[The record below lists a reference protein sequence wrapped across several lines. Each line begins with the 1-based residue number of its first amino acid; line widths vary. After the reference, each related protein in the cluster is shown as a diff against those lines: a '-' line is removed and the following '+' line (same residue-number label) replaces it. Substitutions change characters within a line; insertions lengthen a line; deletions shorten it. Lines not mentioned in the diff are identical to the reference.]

1 MATLSVTSNEPTG
14 NNSGGVTGQIQA
26 AEADLTITK
35 TASKTS
41 GILDGETITYTVTV
55 RNSGNTPSSSY
66 TLTDPVPAAFEAVEV
81 AAVSPAS
88 SPCTVDGNTVTC
100 ANQAALTPGATRAY
114 TITAVAVDAEAGT
127 HTNTA
132 TISDTTGE
140 ASEDNNSASVEVAFD
155 AAQASLTVTKT
166 ADSET
171 VLPEEAVE
179 KRKWIARTALTS
191 RVLPA
196 IETMRLL
203 TVLEDWEGLNALL
216 GEKMHLMA
224 LLPASLR
231 RNFADSWPEEM
242 PARLRYLVHARR
254 FLDGHTGGPLSPGIP
269 AVLRDTVALMDGERP
284 PPTGSLVEKVRS
296 LLFAGILERAHER
309 ETSMKETGAMLAW
322 LEDELL
328 TLEGVDRQHKADT
341 LALIGAVLISI
352 SDMSIWTGQLRQA
365 HLAAQRVVQISSLV
379 EMRESYD
386 KPLRGSAM
394 ARLTFLAAVAAEP
407 DTAKERLGLYEEVIH
422 EVGPVDQDA
431 ERLVSIARRLMAA
444 NSPAHQMCPP
454 AALDFEEFF
463 PAYEALAEGMRSN
476 LVHGE
481 AGASWPRGIA
491 SQMHFSIWPSWVWWP
506 VHALLALIEARD
518 GHVTAAREWLWKVP
532 IPEPMDLVVEA
543 YIALADG
550 RPQEARRMAEEV
562 LVNPRTV
569 QRMRLDAMGVLLSVP
584 DPNGHQ
590 SAGILLASVDWTD
603 ALDTVAL
610 FPMKARR
617 LILAHL
623 GMDGSEYAGL
633 ATGAVAAG
641 GTEPAPHL
649 TKRQLEVLKALDSE
663 QTMAEIAH
671 SQYVGLET
679 VRSTAKAIYRRL
691 GVADRESAVEVA
703 KALRLI

>member
-1 MATLSVTSNEPTG
+1 
-14 NNSGGVTGQIQA
+14 
-26 AEADLTITK
+26 
-35 TASKTS
+35 
-41 GILDGETITYTVTV
+41 
-55 RNSGNTPSSSY
+55 
-66 TLTDPVPAAFEAVEV
+66 
-81 AAVSPAS
+81 
-88 SPCTVDGNTVTC
+88 
-100 ANQAALTPGATRAY
+100 
-114 TITAVAVDAEAGT
+114 
-127 HTNTA
+127 
-132 TISDTTGE
+132 
-140 ASEDNNSASVEVAFD
+140 
-155 AAQASLTVTKT
+155 
-166 ADSET
+166 
-171 VLPEEAVE
+171 
-179 KRKWIARTALTS
+179 
-191 RVLPA
+191 
-196 IETMRLL
+196 
-203 TVLEDWEGLNALL
+203 
-216 GEKMHLMA
+216 
-224 LLPASLR
+224 
-231 RNFADSWPEEM
+231 
-242 PARLRYLVHARR
+242 
-254 FLDGHTGGPLSPGIP
+254 
-269 AVLRDTVALMDGERP
+269 
-284 PPTGSLVEKVRS
+284 
-296 LLFAGILERAHER
+296 
-309 ETSMKETGAMLAW
+309 MLAW

-481 AGASWPRGIA
+481 AGASWLRGIA